1 MANNYLLVYHGGA
14 MPETQEEQARVM
26 QQWTDWFG
34 VLGDRLVDGGN
45 PVSQTKSIAAGGSVS
60 DTANAPTGYSI
71 IKADSLDQA
80 VELAKGCPV
89 LQGGASID
97 VAETF
102 AVM

>member
-1 MANNYLLVYHGGA
+1 MANNYLLLYHGGG
-14 MPETQEEQARVM
+14 MPEGPEEQARVM
-26 QQWTDWFG
+26 QQWTEWFG

-45 PVSQTKSIAAGGSVS
+45 PVSQTKRIAVGGAVS
-60 DTANAPTGYSI
+60 DESGGPTGYSI
-71 IKADSLDQA
+71 IKADTLDQA

-102 AVM
+102 AAM

>member
-1 MANNYLLVYHGGA
+1 MSNNYLLVYHGGA

-26 QQWTDWFG
+26 QQWSDWFG
-34 VLGDRLVDGGN
+34 KIGDALVDGGN
-45 PVSQTKSIAAGGSVS
+45 PVSQTKRIDANGSVG
-60 DTANAPTGYSI
+60 DATNGPTGYSV

-80 VELAKGCPV
+80 VALAKGCPV
-89 LQGGASID
+89 LAGGASIE

>member
-1 MANNYLLVYHGGA
+1 MSNNYLLVYHGGS

-34 VLGDRLVDGGN
+34 KIGDALVDGGN
-45 PVSQTKSIAAGGSVS
+45 PVSQTKRIDANGSVGEA
-60 DTANAPTGYSI
+60 TNGPTGYSV

-80 VELAKGCPV
+80 VALAKGCPV
-89 LQGGASID
+89 LAGGASIE

>member
-1 MANNYLLVYHGGA
+1 MANNYLLLYHGGG
-14 MPETQEEQARVM
+14 MPDTPEEQARVM
-26 QQWTDWFG
+26 QQWTEWFG

-45 PVSQTKSIAAGGSVS
+45 PVSQTKRIVGGGSVS
-60 DTANAPTGYSI
+60 DQANGPTGYSI
-71 IKADSLDQA
+71 IKAESLDQA

-102 AVM
+102 AAM